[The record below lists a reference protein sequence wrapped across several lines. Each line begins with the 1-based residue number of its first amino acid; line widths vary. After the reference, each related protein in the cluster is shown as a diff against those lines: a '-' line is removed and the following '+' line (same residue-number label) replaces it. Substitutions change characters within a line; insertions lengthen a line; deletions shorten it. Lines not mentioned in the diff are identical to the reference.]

1 MKMEKV
7 ISTRARSRPIITR
20 ISNSAYLGT
29 LVHASFLT
37 RPIRLDNVYY
47 AFSTR
52 VPAKRDNML
61 FKTLHLFPWILN
73 LNEKMPRR
81 LGSLGGGG
89 GEEEGDGKG
98 LEVFQRDLEIFQS
111 RCNLRFICL
120 T

>member
-73 LNEKMPRR
+73 INEKMPRR
-81 LGSLGGGG
+81 LGSLGGEEGG
-89 GEEEGDGKG
+89 GRGWKRFGSIPTG
-98 LEVFQRDLEIFQS
+98 LGNIPIPV
-111 RCNLRFICL
+111 
-120 T
+120 